1 MFFSYVT
8 LDTLAE
14 WGTNANDRW
23 KNSQD
28 HLHFQR
34 S

>member
-1 MFFSYVT
+1 MSFSYDT

-28 HLHFQR
+28 RLHVQR